1 MPQPLDF
8 STEAGRVTAAER
20 IQQIADRTSLA
31 SQYHSRTAEED
42 KRVQQETQVQET
54 HPGEQEA
61 LDADGGNEAEKRES
75 KKRAKPVHDA
85 STGRPDAADLPVI
98 PEDDAPRFD
107 IKL

>member
-8 STEAGRVTAAER
+8 STESGRVTTAER
-20 IQQIADRTSLA
+20 IQQIADRASLA
-31 SQYHSRTAEED
+31 NQYHSRTAEED
-42 KRVQQETQVQET
+42 KRVQKESQVQET

-61 LDADGGNEAEKRES
+61 LDADGESQTEQREA

-85 STGRPDAADLPVI
+85 GNGRPDAAELPVI
-98 PEDDAPRFD
+98 PEEDAPRFD